1 MSLFSHPKLF
11 EVTKFETK
19 LDENDYDY
27 ETSTDSSDFINLSP
41 NYHSFIKEHDVDDLS
56 LRSLQNRTT
65 DTLAV
70 YVYHELEDRFADSS
84 FENLLKLSIYTDV
97 YVPYSCTHY
106 LTLEQVEELLVEFND
121 HKITEKNEL
130 DSEILC
136 ILLWLKEAQSSKLGV
151 IYSLT

>member
-11 EVTKFETK
+11 NVVKFESK

-27 ETSTDSSDFINLSP
+27 EASSDSSDFVGLSAS
-41 NYHSFIKEHDVDDLS
+41 YSSFLKEHDVDDIS
-56 LRSLQNRTT
+56 LRTLQNRTT

-106 LTLEQVEELLVEFND
+106 LTLEQVEELIEEFNE

-136 ILLWLKEAQSSKLGV
+136 ILLWLKEAQNNQLGV
-151 IYSLT
+151 VYSLA